1 MPNAVRLFAITGA
14 VVLLL
19 VSTAAAVAA
28 LRACAVDVPWLAHL
42 GDCPSAADLARQ
54 DELHRLIAHRAAL
67 EQQISR
73 AERALATRQCTAPL
87 PDPDA
92 PLPDRALRPEDL
104 ETLYGCW
111 SLGSSYQTRDVDT
124 GKIISYPDWH
134 MCFNARG
141 EGRQA
146 MRGDDGSVC
155 EGPVRARLDQDGRL
169 ILGEGGNL
177 ACDDGG
183 YIHRRDIACDGGNG
197 SGTNSLTCDTL
208 QPETEGKATVPFKRI
223 SAGTANGQVAK

>member
-1 MPNAVRLFAITGA
+1 MSNAVRLLVIAGA
-14 VVLLL
+14 VALLL
-19 VSTAAAVAA
+19 ASGAAAFAA

-42 GDCPSAADLARQ
+42 GDCPSAADLARK

-67 EQQISR
+67 EQQIDR
-73 AERALATRQCTAPL
+73 AERALAARQCTARM

-92 PLPDRALRPEDL
+92 PLPDRALRPDDL
-104 ETLYGCW
+104 QRLYGCW
-111 SLGSSYQTRDVDT
+111 SLGSGYQTRDVDT

-134 MCFNARG
+134 MCFDTKG

-155 EGPVRARLDQDGRL
+155 QGPVRARLDGDGRL

-183 YIHRRDIACDGGNG
+183 YIHRRDIACTGGGGANG
-197 SGTNSLTCDTL
+197 LTCETL

-223 SAGTANGQVAK
+223 ASGPGAATAGK

>member
-1 MPNAVRLFAITGA
+1 MSNTVRVFAITGA

-19 VSTAAAVAA
+19 VSAAAALAA
-28 LRACAVDVPWLAHL
+28 LRACAVDVSWLAHL
-42 GDCPSAADLARQ
+42 GDCPTEAELARQ
-54 DELHRLIAHRAAL
+54 DELHRLTMQGAAL

-73 AERALATRQCTAPL
+73 AEHALATRQCTLVL

-92 PLPDRALRPEDL
+92 PLPDRALRPADL
-104 ETLYGCW
+104 PTLYGCW

-124 GKIISYPDWH
+124 GKVISYPDWH
-134 MCFNARG
+134 MCFDAKG

-155 EGPVRARLDQDGRL
+155 EGPVRARLGQDGRL

-183 YIHRRDIACDGGNG
+183 YIHRRDIACTGG
-197 SGTNSLTCDTL
+197 SARGTLTCETL
-208 QPETEGKATVPFKRI
+208 QPETEGKATVPFRRA
-223 SAGTANGQVAK
+223 SAGDGAGQPAK